1 MLNLN
6 FQPILL
12 ALLQAFILLALAPLM
27 TGISR
32 QMRARMHS
40 RRGPGVWQD
49 YRDIIKLLKRQD
61 VAPAASGFVFQAM
74 PFVMFGV
81 MLLVAM
87 ALPVFTHHS
96 PLGAIADIITF
107 AYLFALAR
115 FFFSLAGI
123 DSGSLYAGLGAAR
136 EVTLGVLVEPIM
148 ILSLLVVALIEGS
161 TNIGSISD
169 SIAGG
174 YGQSPTAIV
183 LAMLAFGFAV
193 FIEMGKLPFDM
204 AEAEQELQE
213 GPLTE
218 YSGSSLAILKLGLG
232 LKKVV
237 MAQFFIGVFLPFGIA
252 TDLSAGSLAIAVVA
266 VPVRLAI
273 IFFLAAL
280 VENSMARGRFMLTSR
295 VTWVG
300 FGVAA
305 LSFVFYLAGL

>member
-1 MLNLN
+1 MLTNIQAVLLA
-6 FQPILL
+6 FSQALVLL
-12 ALLQAFILLALAPLM
+12 ALTPLM

-40 RRGPGVWQD
+40 RRGPGVLQD
-49 YRDIIKLLKRQD
+49 YRDVFKLLKRQS
-61 VAPAASGFVFQAM
+61 VAPAASGLVFRAT
-74 PFVMFGV
+74 PYVVFGV
-81 MLLVAM
+81 MLLIGM

-96 PLGAIADIITF
+96 PLAPVADIITF

-123 DSGSLYAGLGAAR
+123 DSGSIFAGLGASR
-136 EVTLGVLVEPIM
+136 EATLGVLVEPIM
-148 ILSLLVVALIEGS
+148 ILSLMVVALIEGS

-169 SIAGG
+169 SISGG
-174 YGQSPTAIV
+174 YSQSPTAIV
-183 LAMLAFGFAV
+183 LAMIAFGFAV

-218 YSGSSLAILKLGLG
+218 YSGSSLAVLKLGMG

-237 MAQFFIGVFLPFGIA
+237 MAQFFIGVFLPFGTIENF
-252 TDLSAGSLAIAVVA
+252 SVAGAVVSIIA
-266 VPVRLAI
+266 LPIRLAV
-273 IFFLAAL
+273 IFFLASL
-280 VENSMARGRFMLTSR
+280 VENSMSRGRYMLTSR

-300 FGVAA
+300 FGAAA

>member
-1 MLNLN
+1 MPNL
-6 FQPILL
+6 QQLLLAIVQAAVLL
-12 ALLQAFILLALAPLM
+12 ALTPLM

-32 QMRARMHS
+32 QMRAKMHS

-61 VAPAASGFVFQAM
+61 VAPANSGRVFQAA
-74 PFVMFGV
+74 PYVIFGT
-81 MLLVAM
+81 MLTLAM
-87 ALPVFTHHS
+87 ALPVFTHYS
-96 PLGAIADIITF
+96 PLGAAADLITF
-107 AYLFALAR
+107 TYLFALCR
-115 FFFSLAGI
+115 FFFSLSGI
-123 DSGSLYAGLGAAR
+123 DSGSAFAGIGAVR
-136 EVTLGVLVEPIM
+136 ESTLGVLVEPIM

-161 TNIGSISD
+161 TNLGSISQA
-169 SIAGG
+169 IAGG
-174 YGQSPTAIV
+174 YGQAPTAIL
-183 LAMLAFGFAV
+183 LAMIAFGFAV

-218 YSGSSLAILKLGLG
+218 YSGSALATLKLGLG

-237 MAQFFIGVFLPFGIA
+237 LAQFFIGVFLPFGN
-252 TDLSAGSLAIAVVA
+252 TGSLDAGAVLLSVVA
-266 VPVRLAI
+266 LPLRLAV
-273 IFFLAAL
+273 IFVLAAL

>member
-1 MLNLN
+1 MQNLQ
-6 FQPILL
+6 FIPL
-12 ALLQAFILLALAPLM
+12 ALIQALILLALAPLM

-32 QMRARMHS
+32 QMRAKMHS
-40 RRGPGVWQD
+40 RRGPGVLQD
-49 YRDIIKLLKRQD
+49 YRDIAKLIKRQS
-61 VAPAASGFVFQAM
+61 VAPEASGLVFQAA
-74 PFVMFGV
+74 PYVILAT
-81 MLLVAM
+81 MLVVAM

-96 PLGAIADIITF
+96 PLGVAADLITF
-107 AYLFALAR
+107 AYLFAICR
-115 FFFSLAGI
+115 FFFSLSGI
-123 DSGSLYAGLGAAR
+123 DSGSAFAGIGAVR
-136 EVTLGVLVEPIM
+136 EGTLGVLVEPIM

-161 TNIGSISD
+161 TNLGNISA

-174 YGQSPTAIV
+174 YMQSPTAIL
-183 LAMLAFGFAV
+183 LAAVAFGFAV

-218 YSGSSLAILKLGLG
+218 YSGNALATIKLGLG

-237 MAQFFIGVFLPFGIA
+237 MAQFFIGVFLPFGA
-252 TDLSAGSLAIAVVA
+252 TSTSDAGSILLALILVPLRLAVV
-266 VPVRLAI
+266 
-273 IFFLAAL
+273 FFLAAL
-280 VENSMARGRFMLTSR
+280 IENSMARGRFMLTSR